1 MLGTLTSMNNTNSRI
16 DRLQRR
22 QAIAKRKGA
31 CTRCAPHGG
40 ENAARPNRTKS
51 KDSK

>member
-1 MLGTLTSMNNTNSRI
+1 MTTYHTNSRV

-22 QAIAKRKGA
+22 EAIAKRKGS
-31 CTRCAPHGG
+31 CPRCAPHGG

-51 KDSK
+51 KAAK